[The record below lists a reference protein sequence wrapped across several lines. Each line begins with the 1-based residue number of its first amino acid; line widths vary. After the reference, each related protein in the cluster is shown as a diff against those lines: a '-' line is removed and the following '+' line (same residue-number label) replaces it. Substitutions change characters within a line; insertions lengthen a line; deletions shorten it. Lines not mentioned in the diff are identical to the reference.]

1 MEVGNCFQM
10 VLNDLKPKK
19 EQIKNNLLCLTREKV
34 KTHWE
39 FFSKFSYKC
48 CFFFLMVG
56 IKGLSV
62 CIFSSLLSVAMYDYF
77 GFYFIF

>member
-48 CFFFLMVG
+48 CFFFFDG
-56 IKGLSV
+56 GHKGPECLY
-62 CIFSSLLSVAMYDYF
+62 FLLSSLCSHV
-77 GFYFIF
+77 